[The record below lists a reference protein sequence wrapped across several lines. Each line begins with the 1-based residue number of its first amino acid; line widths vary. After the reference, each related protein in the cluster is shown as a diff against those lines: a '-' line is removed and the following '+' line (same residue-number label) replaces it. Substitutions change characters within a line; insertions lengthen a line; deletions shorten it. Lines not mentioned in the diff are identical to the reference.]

1 MNVINLKRI
10 LADNDGCATLDVR
23 GSRIPVAI
31 HTIRADYTHPDKVME
46 LFCTVD
52 PRAMCT
58 YGGRLLPEIKKVI
71 FNDPITVVIWTD
83 GSKTVVR
90 TQNGEEYDP
99 EKGLAMAISKKAFGN
114 TGSYFEQ
121 FKKWVPKEDTVDLS
135 CEELARCTSMSEFA
149 ETLETLEETLEEQ
162 HAEGVT

>member
-1 MNVINLKRI
+1 MNIINLKRI

-58 YGGRLLPEIKKVI
+58 YGGRLLPEINKVI
-71 FNDPITVVIWTD
+71 FNDPVTVVLWTD

-121 FKKWVPKEDTVDLS
+121 FKKWVPKP
-135 CEELARCTSMSEFA
+135 EEPKSDINITANSSFVEAMNAALKNLKIPHIKPIE
-149 ETLETLEETLEEQ
+149 
-162 HAEGVT
+162 